1 MQAFAEELQLSA
13 GVRPDTEGS
22 KEGGQ
27 AGAAAQGGRRISE
40 EDMEAGTAKI
50 LAGVAKLE
58 HDMLQKIT
66 KPLGAPAC
74 QLNSQ
79 KSSLCAAAPA
89 ANFTGVTRHI
99 KLHVWPPACKQRSV
113 PSTCCVHMKLRM
125 ATGETL
131 HAHVLTGTCFVALDW
146 AVVTFGID
154 QVHCLLL

>member
-1 MQAFAEELQLSA
+1 MRPVQAFAEELQLSA

-74 QLNSQ
+74 HLN
-79 KSSLCAAAPA
+79 KV
-89 ANFTGVTRHI
+89 F
-99 KLHVWPPACKQRSV
+99 
-113 PSTCCVHMKLRM
+113 
-125 ATGETL
+125 
-131 HAHVLTGTCFVALDW
+131 
-146 AVVTFGID
+146 
-154 QVHCLLL
+154 